1 MDRMENTKKNEGNK
15 NCLTLYKIISGI
27 VKKGEKKNNG
37 WFKTIIFLSLFLL
50 IFTVFLIDYFKNA
63 NSFITKTNIYYPLL
77 VLFINLFLSFT
88 IIIYIFISRSVD
100 RRIEGLI
107 NAFNNKEYDSIC
119 QTIFTWL
126 DIKFRKS
133 SENKNSSRIRIVSKI
148 LFSLIWI
155 AGIGFISC
163 YSIINTCLC
172 DSYSGYIVVVLFIV
186 SSLMQGYSFFYS
198 FVYIRFLHKLSQ
210 NSNRDSLEK
219 YEYNF
224 FLPAQSSGYKQLM
237 SNINFNSTC
246 FIIESLL
253 FVATFIVLTFL
264 SNTQH
269 VDILTDFSDLVF
281 YSIYILLCVVGSLVI
296 YLVPK
301 YMMKRVLTV
310 WVDKSRRILEKRIK
324 KEVEIILNKESIEDN
339 KKSEEIIY
347 TTENN
352 IANLQKE
359 SYVFNGDYINLV
371 LVAVTLLVTALPIV
385 LQIFRI

>member
-1 MDRMENTKKNEGNK
+1 M
-15 NCLTLYKIISGI
+15 
-27 VKKGEKKNNG
+27 
-37 WFKTIIFLSLFLL
+37 
-50 IFTVFLIDYFKNA
+50 
-63 NSFITKTNIYYPLL
+63 
-77 VLFINLFLSFT
+77 
-88 IIIYIFISRSVD
+88 
-100 RRIEGLI
+100 
-107 NAFNNKEYDSIC
+107 
-119 QTIFTWL
+119 
-126 DIKFRKS
+126 
-133 SENKNSSRIRIVSKI
+133 
-148 LFSLIWI
+148 
-155 AGIGFISC
+155 
-163 YSIINTCLC
+163 
-172 DSYSGYIVVVLFIV
+172 
-186 SSLMQGYSFFYS
+186 
-198 FVYIRFLHKLSQ
+198 
-210 NSNRDSLEK
+210 
-219 YEYNF
+219 
-224 FLPAQSSGYKQLM
+224 
-237 SNINFNSTC
+237 
-246 FIIESLL
+246 
-253 FVATFIVLTFL
+253 LTFL
-264 SNTQH
+264 SNKQH